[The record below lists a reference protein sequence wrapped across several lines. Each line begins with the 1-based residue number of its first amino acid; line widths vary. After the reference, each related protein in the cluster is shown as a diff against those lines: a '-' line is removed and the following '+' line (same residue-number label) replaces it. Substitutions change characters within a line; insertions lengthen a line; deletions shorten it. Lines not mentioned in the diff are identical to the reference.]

1 MNSLILASSSSYR
14 AQVLSRC
21 GIPFKQINPILDEA
35 GLKNQLIQKK
45 LSGIEVADEL
55 SRQKGL
61 SLAPSYP
68 EATIIS
74 GDQLVLFE
82 NEILGKPETHEKAMY
97 QLSRLN
103 NKTHQLITSTTMIH
117 KNQIFHD
124 THITTLKMKNLSLS
138 EIDRYLKLDQ
148 PYDCAGSCKIE
159 KHGLTLFESIIETDF
174 SAIEGLPLI
183 WITNTLKGLGY
194 EFFKK

>member
-1 MNSLILASSSSYR
+1 
-14 AQVLSRC
+14 
-21 GIPFKQINPILDEA
+21 
-35 GLKNQLIQKK
+35 
-45 LSGIEVADEL
+45 
-55 SRQKGL
+55 
-61 SLAPSYP
+61 
-68 EATIIS
+68 
-74 GDQLVLFE
+74 
-82 NEILGKPETHEKAMY
+82 
-97 QLSRLN
+97 
-103 NKTHQLITSTTMIH
+103 
-117 KNQIFHD
+117 
-124 THITTLKMKNLSLS
+124 MKNLSLS